1 MILNKT
7 KVLSKQNIKK
17 IKNVKQKSK
26 KLSKYIVL
34 GGGTKKNKQPKFFR
48 PDQVQTVRK
57 KLHTN
62 SRIY

>member
-17 IKNVKQKSK
+17 TKNVKQKSK

-34 GGGTKKNKQPKFFR
+34 RGGGGEQKKTSNQ
-48 PDQVQTVRK
+48 
-57 KLHTN
+57 N
-62 SRIY
+62 Y